1 MGVVH
6 MEWWRVAIRVYLD
19 TPELIYASFVLGAVV
34 VGAMYAVGRISW
46 KLRDQSAIDNEK
58 AMTSRL
64 ALAHDQ
70 SGILEKKV
78 AELTQRVESARA
90 NRIPRLA

>member
-34 VGAMYAVGRISW
+34 VGAMYAVGRIS
-46 KLRDQSAIDNEK
+46 
-58 AMTSRL
+58 
-64 ALAHDQ
+64 
-70 SGILEKKV
+70 
-78 AELTQRVESARA
+78 
-90 NRIPRLA
+90 